1 MLRDFARKEI
11 AEIFS
16 GKFLSASLPT
26 FLQCNYPWSF
36 GSDYSILLETR
47 YPIKFCPSSTVSV
60 PTCKWTYIHI
70 YTYVLLC
77 TLLTLICSAGDIEKG
92 SRTVLA

>member
-1 MLRDFARKEI
+1 MLRGFARKEI

-16 GKFLSASLPT
+16 GMFLSASLPT

-47 YPIKFCPSSTVSV
+47 
-60 PTCKWTYIHI
+60 
-70 YTYVLLC
+70 
-77 TLLTLICSAGDIEKG
+77 
-92 SRTVLA
+92 